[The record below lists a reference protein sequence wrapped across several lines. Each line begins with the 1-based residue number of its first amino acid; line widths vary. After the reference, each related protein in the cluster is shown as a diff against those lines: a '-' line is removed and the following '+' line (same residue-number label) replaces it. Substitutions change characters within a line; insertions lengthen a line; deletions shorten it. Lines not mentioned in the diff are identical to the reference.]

1 MINLEKAYDSVWREG
16 LLTKLHGYGIK
27 GKIWKWIENFLKDR
41 EARCNINKHQ
51 GQWFKT
57 QIGLPQGSVIS
68 PLLFNIFIIDIFAKI
83 SSNKCKFADDGTIWK
98 TGKDKHELV
107 KENGMTKEHIK
118 IMLQGKELKYNP
130 NPKIVGL
137 TLDEK
142 CNFNKHIDTV
152 EQKAQK
158 SLGIIRNIKG
168 IAKVSTKILIQIYQ
182 SIVLSTMLYAS
193 SVWQINNNTHINKL
207 NAIQRKGL
215 ALCLNQPTTASIE
228 ALEVVAG
235 ILPLDLKREEADWK
249 NINEPEKIISPIGK
263 MVLQSED
270 MKRSTEIDSD
280 CIESQFEFRGLAAS
294 KSPPEYWKNLGSS
307 KSRSEEQ
314 AFQGKT
320 IILEKIHQLK
330 KNTTLA
336 FTDGSCKGN
345 PGPCGA
351 GAAILISN
359 STEHVELTQP
369 VSNRGSILLGELVAI
384 KLVIDFLIIP
394 NNRKNTESIKIF
406 SDSQSAIGILTLN
419 WKSDN
424 YGKTIHD
431 IKIGILALKSEG
443 IIVSIEWTPGH
454 ADIQG
459 NELADQLAKKAA
471 QEAEKIQSIPIFTK
485 QDIQKGAK
493 DSVMLKWQNRW
504 DTSDK
509 GRRYYA
515 FQQNVKNTLP
525 KDKPSTEIY
534 RITTSLRTG
543 YCNLNSYK
551 SMICPALIAKCS
563 CGQIETVDH
572 YLLEFENY
580 EEAREKLRSALYFIT
595 SKLTLD
601 CLF

>member
-1 MINLEKAYDSVWREG
+1 
-16 LLTKLHGYGIK
+16 
-27 GKIWKWIENFLKDR
+27 
-41 EARCNINKHQ
+41 
-51 GQWFKT
+51 
-57 QIGLPQGSVIS
+57 
-68 PLLFNIFIIDIFAKI
+68 
-83 SSNKCKFADDGTIWK
+83 
-98 TGKDKHELV
+98 
-107 KENGMTKEHIK
+107 
-118 IMLQGKELKYNP
+118 
-130 NPKIVGL
+130 
-137 TLDEK
+137 
-142 CNFNKHIDTV
+142 
-152 EQKAQK
+152 
-158 SLGIIRNIKG
+158 
-168 IAKVSTKILIQIYQ
+168 
-182 SIVLSTMLYAS
+182 MLYAS

-235 ILPLDLKREEADWK
+235 ILPLNLKREETGIRQIAKIKSYKITFPIKQIFEDWK
-249 NINEPEKIISPIGK
+249 NINEPTKIISPIGR
-263 MVLQSED
+263 MVLQAED

-280 CIESQFEFRGLAAS
+280 S
-294 KSPPEYWKNLGSS
+294 
-307 KSRSEEQ
+307 
-314 AFQGKT
+314 
-320 IILEKIHQLK
+320 
-330 KNTTLA
+330 

-384 KLVIDFLIIP
+384 KLVIDFLLIP
-394 NNRKNTESIKIF
+394 NNRKNTESIQIF

-471 QEAEKIQSIPIFTK
+471 QEAEKIQSIPVFTK

-493 DSVMLKWQNRW
+493 DSVMVKWQNRW

-525 KDKPSTEIY
+525 KDKPSTEIF

-543 YCNLNSYK
+543 YCNLNFYK
-551 SMICPALIAKCS
+551 STICPALIDKCS
-563 CGQIETVDH
+563 CGQVETVDH
-572 YLLEFENY
+572 YLLDCENY

-595 SKLTLD
+595 AKLTLESEVLLATTEND
-601 CLF
+601 NYKHHLEDIQHLLGVFIKDTGRFTK

>member
-1 MINLEKAYDSVWREG
+1 MNLK
-16 LLTKLHGYGIK
+16 
-27 GKIWKWIENFLKDR
+27 
-41 EARCNINKHQ
+41 
-51 GQWFKT
+51 
-57 QIGLPQGSVIS
+57 
-68 PLLFNIFIIDIFAKI
+68 
-83 SSNKCKFADDGTIWK
+83 
-98 TGKDKHELV
+98 
-107 KENGMTKEHIK
+107 
-118 IMLQGKELKYNP
+118 
-130 NPKIVGL
+130 
-137 TLDEK
+137 
-142 CNFNKHIDTV
+142 
-152 EQKAQK
+152 
-158 SLGIIRNIKG
+158 
-168 IAKVSTKILIQIYQ
+168 
-182 SIVLSTMLYAS
+182 
-193 SVWQINNNTHINKL
+193 
-207 NAIQRKGL
+207 
-215 ALCLNQPTTASIE
+215 
-228 ALEVVAG
+228 
-235 ILPLDLKREEADWK
+235 
-249 NINEPEKIISPIGK
+249 KIISPIGK

-270 MKRSTEIDSD
+270 MKRSTDIDSD
-280 CIESQFEFRGLAAS
+280 YIESQFEFRGLAAS

-307 KSRSEEQ
+307 KTRSEEQ

-320 IILEKIHQLK
+320 IILEKIQQLK

-504 DTSDK
+504 DTSEK

-515 FQQNVKNTLP
+515 FQQNVKNTIP

-551 SMICPALIAKCS
+551 SMICPALIDKCS

-572 YLLEFENY
+572 YLLDCENY

-595 SKLTLD
+595 SKLTLESEVLLATTEND
-601 CLF
+601 NYKHHIEDIQDLLGVLLKILEGSQNR

>member
-1 MINLEKAYDSVWREG
+1 
-16 LLTKLHGYGIK
+16 
-27 GKIWKWIENFLKDR
+27 
-41 EARCNINKHQ
+41 
-51 GQWFKT
+51 
-57 QIGLPQGSVIS
+57 
-68 PLLFNIFIIDIFAKI
+68 
-83 SSNKCKFADDGTIWK
+83 
-98 TGKDKHELV
+98 
-107 KENGMTKEHIK
+107 MTKENIK

-130 NPKIVGL
+130 NPKILGL

-193 SVWQINNNTHINKL
+193 SVWQINNNTHIDKL

-215 ALCLNQPTTASIE
+215 ALCLNQPATASIE

-235 ILPLDLKREEADWK
+235 IVPLDLKREEAGIRQIAKIKSYKITIPIKQIFEDWK

-280 CIESQFEFRGLAAS
+280 YIESQFEFRGLAAS

-307 KSRSEEQ
+307 KTRSEEQ

-504 DTSDK
+504 DTSEK

-551 SMICPALIAKCS
+551 SMICPALIDKCS

-572 YLLEFENY
+572 YLLDCENY

-595 SKLTLD
+595 SKLTLESEVLLATTEND
-601 CLF
+601 NYKHHIEDIQDLLGVFIKDTGRFTK